1 MGNFEEEIM
10 SQQDSY
16 FKGKEIDWESK
27 VKDFYLSKMRNSK
40 E

>member
-1 MGNFEEEIM
+1 MGNFEKEIM

-27 VKDFYLSKMRNSK
+27 DFYLSIMRNSK